1 MALAGGCSPSSPLQ
15 LKPKAHDDGDCEQ
28 NEDESHVLD
37 LVPAE
42 ALLQLVKK
50 KKKKAAMSN
59 LVRLVS
65 GEQDS
70 WQGAGEA
77 GSGLLERPGN
87 GAEQDFIAE
96 QAEVILGTQGGTAQH
111 HAGLGDA

>member
-50 KKKKAAMSN
+50 KKKAAMSN

-70 WQGAGEA
+70 RQGAGEA
-77 GSGLLERPGN
+77 GSGLLERPGD